1 MKFVCGYQFVLI
13 FAIGDGRPLD
23 KVQYRQSINIQKL
36 VAMIRIYCKNNG
48 VTKEFES
55 GLTLKEIYDGMELDM
70 PHGVI
75 AAKVN
80 NVTEGLAKRIY
91 RHKDVEFLDITSND
105 GMRMYVRSLL
115 FIFMKAMNEMFPGET
130 VRFENAISKGYYCR
144 MDRPLTEDELVAVRE
159 RMLNIVACDIPFER
173 VECHTAEAIEVFA
186 RIGRM
191 DKVCLLETYDR
202 LYTSYY
208 KLDGYIDSYYNGL
221 VPSTGYIKLFEIEN
235 YDDGVLLRV
244 PKRNSP
250 TELEDKVPQEKLHG
264 LFEERLQWHQKMQ
277 VETIG
282 DFNKGVRAG
291 FGVDLVNVSEV
302 LQERRLSQI
311 ADMIHERG
319 SRVVLIAGPSSSGK
333 TTFSKRLSIQLLACG
348 LKPYAISLDDY
359 FVNRTLTPR
368 KPDGDYDFE
377 SIYSIDLPYFNESL
391 TRMLAGE
398 DVELPT
404 YNFKKGEREFNGNHL
419 KLTPQMVLVIE
430 GTHAL
435 NPMLTS
441 QVADS
446 DKFRIYVSALTSI
459 KLDYHNY
466 ISTSDNRLLRR
477 IIRDAKYRGYPAQE
491 TIMRWP
497 DVRKGEEEWIFP
509 YQENADVMFNSSL
522 FYELAVFKAQ
532 AEPMLRAVPE
542 NVPEYSEAQRL
553 LRFLDYIVPLQDTEM
568 PPTSLAR
575 EFLGGSSFKY

>member
-1 MKFVCGYQFVLI
+1 MP
-13 FAIGDGRPLD
+13 FAMVAMRPFCLTV
-23 KVQYRQSINIQKL
+23 KKL
-36 VAMIRIYCKNNG
+36 ATMIRIYCRNNG
-48 VTKEFES
+48 VTREFES
-55 GLTLKEIYDGMELDM
+55 GLSLKEIYDGFGLEM
-70 PHGVI
+70 PYGVI
-75 AAKVN
+75 AARVN
-80 NVTEGLAKRIY
+80 NVTHSLAKRLY
-91 RHKDVEFLDITSND
+91 RHKDVEFIDITSND
-105 GMRMYVRSLL
+105 GMRMYVRSLM
-115 FIFMKAMNEMFPGET
+115 FIFMKAMNEAFPGET

-144 MDRPLTEDELVAVRE
+144 MDRPLTAEELSAVRE
-159 RMLNIVACDIPFER
+159 RMLNIIACDIPFER
-173 VECHTAEAIEVFA
+173 VECHTQDAIELFT

-191 DKVCLLETYDR
+191 DKVRLLETYDK

-208 KLDGYIDSYYNGL
+208 ELDGYIDSYYNGL
-221 VPSTGYIKLFEIEN
+221 VPSTGYIGLFDVEN

-244 PKRNSP
+244 PNRERP
-250 TELEDKVPQEKLHG
+250 TELEDMVPQEKLHE
-264 LFEERLQWHQKMQ
+264 LFEERLQWHQKMG

-282 DFNKGVRAG
+282 DFNMGVRAG
-291 FGVDLVNVSEV
+291 FGVELVNVSEA

-311 ADMIHERG
+311 ADIIHERG

-348 LKPYAISLDDY
+348 MKPYAISLDDY

-368 KPDGDYDFE
+368 KADGDYDFE
-377 SIYSIDLPYFNESL
+377 SIYSIDLPFFNESL

-398 DVELPT
+398 EVELPT
-404 YNFKKGEREFNGNHL
+404 YNFKSGEREFNGNRL

-441 QVADS
+441 QIPDS
-446 DKFRIYVSALTSI
+446 EKFRIYVSALTSI

-477 IIRDAKYRGYPAQE
+477 IIRDAKYRGYSAQE

-553 LRFLDYIVPLQDTEM
+553 LRFLDYIVPLQDKEM

>member
-1 MKFVCGYQFVLI
+1 
-13 FAIGDGRPLD
+13 
-23 KVQYRQSINIQKL
+23 
-36 VAMIRIYCKNNG
+36 MIRIYCKNNG

-55 GLTLKEIYDGMELDM
+55 GLSLKEIYDGLSLDM

-80 NVTEGLAKRIY
+80 NVTEGLALRLY
-91 RHKDVEFLDITSND
+91 RNKDVEFIDITSDD
-105 GMRMYVRSLL
+105 GMRMYVRSLT

-144 MDRPLTEDELVAVRE
+144 MEQPISEEQIAAVRE
-159 RMLNIVACDIPFER
+159 RMKSIVAGDIPFKR
-173 VECHTAEAIEVFA
+173 VECHTEDAIEVF
-186 RIGRM
+186 RSIGRA
-191 DKVCLLETYDR
+191 DKVRLLETYDR

-208 KLDGYIDSYYNGL
+208 ELDGYVDSYYNGL
-221 VPSTGYIKLFEIEN
+221 VPSTGYIKLFEIEKFA
-235 YDDGVLLRV
+235 DGVLLRV
-244 PKRNSP
+244 PNKERP
-250 TELEDKVPQEKLHG
+250 CELEDKVPQEKLQD
-264 LFEERLQWHQKMQ
+264 LFEERLQWHQKMG

-282 DFNKGVRAG
+282 DFNKAVRAG
-291 FGVDLVNVSEV
+291 YGIDLVNVSEV
-302 LQERRLSQI
+302 MQERRLSQI
-311 ADMIHERG
+311 ADMVHASG
-319 SRVVLIAGPSSSGK
+319 ARVVLIAGPSSSGK
-333 TTFSKRLSIQLLACG
+333 TTFSKRLSVQLLACG

-359 FVNRTLTPR
+359 FVNRTHTPR
-368 KPDGDYDFE
+368 KADGDYDFE

-391 TRMLAGE
+391 TRILAGE
-398 DVELPT
+398 EVELPY
-404 YNFKKGEREFNGNHL
+404 YNFVKGEREYKGNTL
-419 KLTPQMVLVIE
+419 KLTPNMVLVIE

-441 QVADS
+441 QVS
-446 DKFRIYVSALTSI
+446 DKEKFRIYVSALTSI

-477 IIRDAKYRGYPAQE
+477 MIRDSKYRGYSAVE
-491 TIMRWP
+491 TIRRWP

-532 AEPMLRAVPE
+532 AGPLLRSVPE
-542 NVPEYSEAQRL
+542 NRKEYSEAQRL
-553 LRFLDYIVPLQDTEM
+553 LRFLDYIVPLQDDEL
-568 PPTSLAR
+568 PPTSVVR

>member
-1 MKFVCGYQFVLI
+1 
-13 FAIGDGRPLD
+13 
-23 KVQYRQSINIQKL
+23 
-36 VAMIRIYCKNNG
+36 MIRIYCRNNG
-48 VTKEFES
+48 ITKEFES
-55 GLTLKEIYDGMELDM
+55 GLTLKEIYDRLSLDM
-70 PHGVI
+70 PHGVV

-105 GMRMYVRSLL
+105 GMRMYVRSLM
-115 FIFMKAMNEMFPGET
+115 FIFMKAMNEFFPGEI

-144 MDRPLTEDELVAVRE
+144 INRPLTTAELNAVKQ
-159 RMLNIVACDIPFER
+159 RMLSIIACDLPFKR
-173 VECHTAEAIEVFA
+173 VECHTADAIEVFA
-186 RIGRM
+186 GIGRT
-191 DKVCLLETYDR
+191 DKVRLLETYDR

-208 KLDGYIDSYYNGL
+208 ELDGYIDSFYNGL
-221 VPSTGYIKLFEIEN
+221 VPSTGYITLFEIEN

-244 PKRNSP
+244 PARNNP
-250 TELEDKVPQEKLHG
+250 RQLEDKVPQEKLHE
-264 LFEERLQWHQKMQ
+264 LFEERLQWHQKMG

-282 DFNKGVRAG
+282 DFNKAVRAG
-291 FGVDLVNVSEV
+291 YGVELMNVSEV

-311 ADMIHERG
+311 ADMIHRRG

-333 TTFSKRLSIQLLACG
+333 TTFSKRLSLQLLACG
-348 LKPYAISLDDY
+348 LRPYAISLDDY
-359 FVNRTLTPR
+359 FVNRTHTPR

-398 DVELPT
+398 EVELPT
-404 YNFKKGEREFNGNHL
+404 YNFKKGEREFNGNRL

-430 GTHAL
+430 GTHGL

-441 QVADS
+441 QVPDQ

-477 IIRDAKYRGYPAQE
+477 IIRDAKYRGYPARE

-497 DVRKGEEEWIFP
+497 DVRQGEEEWIFP

>member
-1 MKFVCGYQFVLI
+1 
-13 FAIGDGRPLD
+13 
-23 KVQYRQSINIQKL
+23 
-36 VAMIRIYCKNNG
+36 MIRIFCKNNG
-48 VTKEFES
+48 VTKEFHS
-55 GLTLKEIYDGMELDM
+55 GVSLREVYDAMELDM
-70 PHGVI
+70 PYGVI
-75 AAKVN
+75 AARVN
-80 NVTEGLAKRIY
+80 NVTRGLALKLY
-91 RHKDVEFLDITSND
+91 RHKDVEFIDVRSDD
-105 GMRMYVRSLL
+105 GMRMYVRSLT
-115 FIFMKAMNEMFPGET
+115 FIFMKVMNEMFPGET

-144 MDRPLTEDELVAVRE
+144 MDAPMSDEQVDMVRE
-159 RMLNIVACDIPFER
+159 KMRLIVKSDIPFKR
-173 VECHTAEAIEVFA
+173 VECHTSEAIEVFE
-186 RIGRM
+186 RIGRI
-191 DKVCLLETYDR
+191 DKVRLLETYGR

-208 KLDGYIDSYYNGL
+208 ELDGYVDSYYNGL
-221 VPSTGYIKLFEIEN
+221 VPSTGYIGLFEVEK
-235 YDDGVLLRV
+235 YDDGVLLRI
-244 PKRNSP
+244 PNKERP
-250 TELEDKVPQEKLHG
+250 TELEDKVPQEKLHD
-264 LFEERLQWHQKMQ
+264 LFEERLQWHQKMG

-282 DFNKGVRAG
+282 DFNKAVRAG
-291 FGVDLVNVSEV
+291 FGTDLVNISEV

-311 ADMIHERG
+311 ADRIAQQG

-359 FVNRTLTPR
+359 FVNRTHTPR

-377 SIYSIDLPYFNESL
+377 SIHSIDLPFFNESL
-391 TRMLAGE
+391 SRMLKGE
-398 DVELPT
+398 EVDIPT
-404 YNFKKGEREFNGNHL
+404 YNFKSGEREFNGKRL

-477 IIRDAKYRGYPAQE
+477 MIRDAKYRGYPAQE

-497 DVRKGEEEWIFP
+497 DVRRGEEKWIFP

-522 FYELAVFKAQ
+522 FYELAVFKSQ

-542 NVPEYSEAQRL
+542 SCAEYSEAQRL
-553 LRFLDYIVPLQDTEM
+553 LHFLEYIVPLQDKEL

>member
-1 MKFVCGYQFVLI
+1 M
-13 FAIGDGRPLD
+13 
-23 KVQYRQSINIQKL
+23 
-36 VAMIRIYCKNNG
+36 AMIRIYCKNNG
-48 VTKEFES
+48 ITKEFEC
-55 GLTLKEIYDGMELDM
+55 GLTLKEIYDGLGLDM
-70 PHGVI
+70 PYGVV

-80 NVTEGLAKRIY
+80 NVTEGLAMRLY
-91 RHKDVEFLDITSND
+91 RHKDVEFLDITTSD
-105 GMRMYVRSLL
+105 GMRMYVRSLT
-115 FIFMKAMNEMFPGET
+115 FIFMKAMNEIFPGET

-144 MDRPLTEDELVAVRE
+144 MDRPLTDDEVDAVRE
-159 RMLNIVACDIPFER
+159 RMLKIVECDIPFKR
-173 VECHTAEAIEVFA
+173 IECHTEDAIEVFT

-191 DKVCLLETYDR
+191 DKVRLLETYDH

-208 KLDGYIDSYYNGL
+208 ELDGYIDSYYNGL
-221 VPSTGYIKLFEIEN
+221 VPSSGYVKLFGIEK

-244 PKRNSP
+244 PSKKNP
-250 TELEDKVPQEKLHG
+250 LVLEDKVQQDKLHA
-264 LFEERLQWHQKMQ
+264 LFEERLQWHCKMG

-291 FGVDLVNVSEV
+291 HGVDLLNVSEA

-311 ADMIHERG
+311 ADMIRERG
-319 SRVVLIAGPSSSGK
+319 ARVVLIAGPSSSGK

-348 LKPYAISLDDY
+348 LTPYAISLDDY

-377 SIYSIDLPYFNESL
+377 SIHSIDLPYFNESL
-391 TRMLAGE
+391 TRILAGE
-398 DVELPT
+398 EVDIPT
-404 YNFKKGEREFNGNHL
+404 YNFKSGEREFNGKRL
-419 KLTPQMVLVIE
+419 KLSPHMVLVIE

-441 QVADS
+441 LIADS
-446 DKFRIYVSALTSI
+446 EKFRIYVSALTSI

-522 FYELAVFKAQ
+522 FYELAVFKQQ
-532 AEPMLRAVPE
+532 AEAMLRAVPE

-553 LRFLDYIVPLQDTEM
+553 LRFLDYIVPLQEKEM

-575 EFLGGSSFKY
+575 EFLGGSSFQY

>member
-1 MKFVCGYQFVLI
+1 MGI
-13 FAIGDGRPLD
+13 
-23 KVQYRQSINIQKL
+23 VQALLYYKL
-36 VAMIRIYCKNNG
+36 MAMIRIYCKNNG
-48 VTKEFES
+48 ITKEFES
-55 GLTLKEIYDGMELDM
+55 GLTIKEIYDGLGLDM
-70 PHGVI
+70 PYGVV

-80 NVTEGLAKRIY
+80 NVTEGLAMRIY
-91 RHKDVEFLDITSND
+91 RHKDVEFLDITTSD
-105 GMRMYVRSLL
+105 GMRMYVRSLT
-115 FIFMKAMNEMFPGET
+115 FIFMKAMNEIFPGET

-144 MDRPLTEDELVAVRE
+144 MDRPLADDEVDAVRE
-159 RMLNIVACDIPFER
+159 RMLKIVECDIPFKR
-173 VECHTAEAIEVFA
+173 IECHTEDAIEVFT

-191 DKVCLLETYDR
+191 DKVRLLETYDH

-208 KLDGYIDSYYNGL
+208 ELDGYIDSYYNGL
-221 VPSTGYIKLFEIEN
+221 VPSSGYVKLFGIEK

-244 PKRNSP
+244 PSKKNP
-250 TELEDKVPQEKLHG
+250 LVLEDKVQQDKLHA
-264 LFEERLQWHQKMQ
+264 LFEERLQWHCKMG

-291 FGVDLVNVSEV
+291 HGVDLLNVSEA

-311 ADMIHERG
+311 ADMIRERG
-319 SRVVLIAGPSSSGK
+319 ARVVLIAGPSSSGK

-348 LKPYAISLDDY
+348 LTPYAISLDDY

-377 SIYSIDLPYFNESL
+377 SIHSIDLPYFNESL
-391 TRMLAGE
+391 TRILAGDE
-398 DVELPT
+398 VDIPT
-404 YNFKKGEREFNGNHL
+404 YNFKSGEREFNGKRL
-419 KLTPQMVLVIE
+419 KLSPHMVLVIE

-441 QVADS
+441 QIADS
-446 DKFRIYVSALTSI
+446 EKFRIYVSALTSI

-522 FYELAVFKAQ
+522 FYELAVFKQQ
-532 AEPMLRAVPE
+532 AEAMLRAVPE

-553 LRFLDYIVPLQDTEM
+553 LRFLDYIVPLQEKEM

-575 EFLGGSSFKY
+575 EFLGGSSFQY

>member
-1 MKFVCGYQFVLI
+1 
-13 FAIGDGRPLD
+13 
-23 KVQYRQSINIQKL
+23 
-36 VAMIRIYCKNNG
+36 MIRIYCKNNG

-55 GLTLKEIYDGMELDM
+55 GLSLKEIYDGLSLDM

-80 NVTEGLAKRIY
+80 NVTEGLALRLY
-91 RHKDVEFLDITSND
+91 RNKDVEFIDITSDD
-105 GMRMYVRSLL
+105 GMRMYLRSLT

-144 MDRPLTEDELVAVRE
+144 MEQPISEEQIAAVRE
-159 RMLNIVACDIPFER
+159 RMKSIVAGDIPLKR
-173 VECHTAEAIEVFA
+173 VECHTEDAIEVF
-186 RIGRM
+186 RSIGRA
-191 DKVCLLETYDR
+191 DKVRLLETYDR

-208 KLDGYIDSYYNGL
+208 ELDGYVDSYYNGL
-221 VPSTGYIKLFEIEN
+221 VPSTGYIKLFEIEKFA
-235 YDDGVLLRV
+235 DGVLLRV
-244 PKRNSP
+244 PNKERP
-250 TELEDKVPQEKLHG
+250 CELEDKVPQEKLQD
-264 LFEERLQWHQKMQ
+264 LFEERLQWHQKMG

-282 DFNKGVRAG
+282 DFNKAVRAG
-291 FGVDLVNVSEV
+291 YGIDLVNVSEV
-302 LQERRLSQI
+302 MQERRLSQI
-311 ADMIHERG
+311 ADMVHASG
-319 SRVVLIAGPSSSGK
+319 ARVVLIAGPSSSGK
-333 TTFSKRLSIQLLACG
+333 TTFSKRLSVQLLACG

-359 FVNRTLTPR
+359 FVNRTHTPR
-368 KPDGDYDFE
+368 KADGDYDFE

-391 TRMLAGE
+391 TRILAGE
-398 DVELPT
+398 EVELPY
-404 YNFKKGEREFNGNHL
+404 YNFVKGEREYKGNTL
-419 KLTPQMVLVIE
+419 KLTPNMVLVIE

-441 QVADS
+441 QVS
-446 DKFRIYVSALTSI
+446 DKEKFRIYVSALTSI

-477 IIRDAKYRGYPAQE
+477 MIRDSKYRGYSAVE
-491 TIMRWP
+491 TIRRWP

-532 AEPMLRAVPE
+532 AGPLLRSVPE
-542 NVPEYSEAQRL
+542 NRKEYSEAQRL
-553 LRFLDYIVPLQDTEM
+553 LRFLDYIVPLQDDEL
-568 PPTSLAR
+568 PPTSVVR

>member
-1 MKFVCGYQFVLI
+1 
-13 FAIGDGRPLD
+13 
-23 KVQYRQSINIQKL
+23 
-36 VAMIRIYCKNNG
+36 MIRIYCKNNG
-48 VTKEFES
+48 VTKEFDS
-55 GLTLKEIYDGMELDM
+55 GLTLKEIYDGLGLEM
-70 PHGVI
+70 PYGVI
-75 AAKVN
+75 AARVN
-80 NVTEGLAKRIY
+80 NVTVGLAKCLY
-91 RHKDVEFLDITSND
+91 RNKDIEFLDITSND

-115 FIFMKAMNEMFPGET
+115 FIFMKAMNEVFPGET

-144 MDRPLTEDELVAVRE
+144 MARPLTDEELEVVRQ
-159 RMLNIVACDIPFER
+159 RMHNIVDCDIPFKR
-173 VECHTAEAIEVFA
+173 VECHTQDAIELFT
-186 RIGRM
+186 RMGRT
-191 DKVCLLETYDR
+191 DKVSLLETYDR

-208 KLDGYIDSYYNGL
+208 ELDGYIDSYYNGL

-235 YDDGVLLRV
+235 YDEGVLLRV
-244 PKRNSP
+244 PNKERP
-250 TELEDKVPQEKLHG
+250 TELEDKVPQDKLHE

-311 ADMIHERG
+311 ADMIQERR

-359 FVNRTLTPR
+359 FVNRTQTPR
-368 KPDGDYDFE
+368 KADGDYDFE
-377 SIYSIDLPYFNESL
+377 SIYSIDLPFFNDSL
-391 TRMLAGE
+391 NRMLAGE
-398 DVELPT
+398 EVELPT
-404 YNFKKGEREFNGNHL
+404 YNFKSGEREFNGKRL

-430 GTHAL
+430 GTHGL

-441 QVADS
+441 QIPDS
-446 DKFRIYVSALTSI
+446 EKFRIYVSALTSI

-542 NVPEYSEAQRL
+542 NIPEYSEAQRL
-553 LRFLDYIVPLQDTEM
+553 LHFLDYIVPLQEKEM
-568 PPTSLAR
+568 PLTSLAR

>member
-1 MKFVCGYQFVLI
+1 
-13 FAIGDGRPLD
+13 
-23 KVQYRQSINIQKL
+23 
-36 VAMIRIYCKNNG
+36 MIRIYCKNNG
-48 VTKEFES
+48 VTKEFDS
-55 GLTLKEIYDGMELDM
+55 GLTLKEIYDGLGLEM
-70 PHGVI
+70 PYGVI
-75 AAKVN
+75 AARVN
-80 NVTEGLAKRIY
+80 NVTVGLAKCLY
-91 RHKDVEFLDITSND
+91 RNKDIEFLDITSND

-115 FIFMKAMNEMFPGET
+115 FIFMKAMNEVFPGET

-144 MDRPLTEDELVAVRE
+144 MARPLTDEELEVVRQ
-159 RMLNIVACDIPFER
+159 RMHNIVDCDIPFKR
-173 VECHTAEAIEVFA
+173 VECHTQDAIELFT
-186 RIGRM
+186 RIGRT
-191 DKVCLLETYDR
+191 DKVSLLETYDR

-208 KLDGYIDSYYNGL
+208 ELDGYIDSYYNGL

-235 YDDGVLLRV
+235 YDEGVLLRV
-244 PKRNSP
+244 PNKERP
-250 TELEDKVPQEKLHG
+250 TELEDKVPQDKLHE

-311 ADMIHERG
+311 ADMIQERR

-359 FVNRTLTPR
+359 FVNRTQTPR
-368 KPDGDYDFE
+368 KADGDYDFE
-377 SIYSIDLPYFNESL
+377 SIYSIDLPFFNDSL
-391 TRMLAGE
+391 NRMLAGE
-398 DVELPT
+398 EVELPT
-404 YNFKKGEREFNGNHL
+404 YNFKSGEREFNGKRL

-430 GTHAL
+430 GTHGL

-441 QVADS
+441 QIPDS
-446 DKFRIYVSALTSI
+446 EKFRIYVSALTSI

-542 NVPEYSEAQRL
+542 NIPEYSEAQRL
-553 LRFLDYIVPLQDTEM
+553 LHFLDYIVPLQEKEM
-568 PPTSLAR
+568 PLTSLAR

>member
-1 MKFVCGYQFVLI
+1 
-13 FAIGDGRPLD
+13 
-23 KVQYRQSINIQKL
+23 
-36 VAMIRIYCKNNG
+36 MIRIYCKNNG
-48 VTKEFES
+48 VTKEFDS
-55 GLTLKEIYDGMELDM
+55 GLTLKEIYDGFGLEM
-70 PHGVI
+70 PYGVI
-75 AAKVN
+75 AARVN
-80 NVTEGLAKRIY
+80 NVTVGLAKCLY
-91 RHKDVEFLDITSND
+91 RNKDIEFLDITSND

-115 FIFMKAMNEMFPGET
+115 FIFMKAMNEVFPGET

-144 MDRPLTEDELVAVRE
+144 MARPLTDEELEVVRQ
-159 RMLNIVACDIPFER
+159 RMHNIVDCDIPFKR
-173 VECHTAEAIEVFA
+173 VECHTQDAIELFT
-186 RIGRM
+186 RMGRA
-191 DKVCLLETYDR
+191 DKVSLLETYDR

-208 KLDGYIDSYYNGL
+208 ELDGYIDSYYNGL

-235 YDDGVLLRV
+235 YDEGVLLRV
-244 PKRNSP
+244 PNKERP
-250 TELEDKVPQEKLHG
+250 TELEDKVPQDKLHE

-311 ADMIHERG
+311 ADMIQERR

-359 FVNRTLTPR
+359 FVNRTQTPR
-368 KPDGDYDFE
+368 KADGDYDFE
-377 SIYSIDLPYFNESL
+377 SIYSIDLPFFNDSL
-391 TRMLAGE
+391 NRMLAGE
-398 DVELPT
+398 EVELPT
-404 YNFKKGEREFNGNHL
+404 YNFKSGEREFNGKRL

-430 GTHAL
+430 GTHGL

-441 QVADS
+441 QIPDS
-446 DKFRIYVSALTSI
+446 EKFRIYVSALTSI

-542 NVPEYSEAQRL
+542 NIPEYSEAQRL
-553 LRFLDYIVPLQDTEM
+553 LHFLDYIVPLQEKEM
-568 PPTSLAR
+568 PLTSLAR